1 MVVYL
6 GVVVREAIRGANI
19 FKDIFGEVRDI
30 IGARP
35 GAMSKRCVK
44 PEILLLKSSKLR
56 LVC

>member
-6 GVVVREAIRGANI
+6 GVVVGKAILGANI
-19 FKDIFGEVRDI
+19 FKDIFGEARDI
-30 IGARP
+30 IGTRP

-44 PEILLLKSSKLR
+44 PEILLLKNSKLR

>member
-1 MVVYL
+1 M
-6 GVVVREAIRGANI
+6 GVVVGKEILGANI

-44 PEILLLKSSKLR
+44 PEILFLKRSKLR

>member
-35 GAMSKRCVK
+35 GAMSHEQEMCKARDIAF
-44 PEILLLKSSKLR
+44 EEL
-56 LVC
+56 

>member
-1 MVVYL
+1 M
-6 GVVVREAIRGANI
+6 GVVVGKEILGANI